1 MSFLHT
7 FLLLFLSSFGL
18 CRKIPI
24 KLEPALMIV
33 SYDGFKPEYLD
44 WNKTPNLNKF
54 AEAGVSTEFLKAV
67 FPTKTFPNHFTIATV
82 SVYSIFCF

>member
-1 MSFLHT
+1 MPFSQT

-44 WNKTPNLNKF
+44 WNKTPNLEKF
-54 AEAGVSTEFLKAV
+54 RETGISTEFLRPA

-82 SVYSIFCF
+82 SV